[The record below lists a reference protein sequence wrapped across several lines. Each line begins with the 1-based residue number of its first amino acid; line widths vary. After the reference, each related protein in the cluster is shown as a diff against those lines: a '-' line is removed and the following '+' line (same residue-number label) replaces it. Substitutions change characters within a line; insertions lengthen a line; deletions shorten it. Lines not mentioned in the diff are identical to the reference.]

1 MYKLLLIAGFL
12 VSGLYASAQKV
23 INDPNVQV
31 RSVSGFHAIYASDA
45 FDIYISQA
53 NEEKLAVSASEEKY
67 LADII
72 TTVKNG
78 VLIIKYDEGKKFFR
92 GNRRLR
98 AYISVKN
105 IKELKAGGAATFK
118 IEGRLTCNALKV
130 DLSGASRLNG
140 QLIVSGTF
148 SANLS
153 GASDIQINGSA
164 SETNIDASG
173 ASDVKA
179 FDFTTSVCSVKA
191 SGASNIKISVDKEL
205 SAHLSGA
212 SSVNYKGQ
220 AMIKDIKTTGASNIS
235 RKS

>member
-1 MYKLLLIAGFL
+1 MYKLLFIAAFFL
-12 VSGLYASAQKV
+12 TGLYASAQKV

-31 RSVSGFHAIYASDA
+31 RSVSGFHAIHASDA
-45 FDIYISQA
+45 FDIYISQG

-78 VLIIKYDEGKKFFR
+78 VLIIKYDEGKNFFH
-92 GNRRLR
+92 GNRKLR
-98 AYISVKN
+98 AYISVRN
-105 IKELKAGGAATFK
+105 VNELRASGAATFK
-118 IEGRLTCNALKV
+118 IEGSLTCNDLRL
-130 DLSGASRLNG
+130 DLSGASKLTGR
-140 QLIVSGTF
+140 IVVDGSF
-148 SANLS
+148 SADLS

-164 SETNIDASG
+164 NEMVIDASG

-179 FDFTTSVCSVKA
+179 YDFKTAVCNITA
-191 SGASNIKISVDKEL
+191 SGACNINISVDKEL

-212 SSVNYKGQ
+212 SSVNYKGS
-220 AMIKDIKTTGASNIS
+220 AMIKDIKTSGASNIS

>member
-12 VSGLYASAQKV
+12 VSGLYAPAQKV

-31 RSVSGFHAIYASDA
+31 RSVSGFHAISASDA

-53 NEEKLAVSASEEKY
+53 NEEKVAVSASEEKY
-67 LADII
+67 LQDII

-78 VLIIKYDEGKKFFR
+78 VLIIKYDEGKKIWR
-92 GNRRLR
+92 GNHKLK

-105 IKELKAGGAATFK
+105 INELRASGASTYK
-118 IEGRLTCNALKV
+118 IEGRLSCNDLKI
-130 DLSGASRLNG
+130 DLSGASKLTG
-140 QLIVSGTF
+140 QLEINGTF
-148 SANLS
+148 SASLS

-164 SETNIDASG
+164 KETNIDARG

-179 FDFTTSVCSVKA
+179 FDFTTAVCSVKA
-191 SGASNIKISVDKEL
+191 SGACNIKISVDKEL

-212 SSVNYKGQ
+212 SSVNYKGS